1 MKKLT
6 NKPHDQTFRLSL
18 SNKEVAK
25 DFLKT
30 HLPPSILKIIN
41 LNTMSIY
48 PNSYITEELEES
60 YSDILYQAKTS
71 NNNNCYVYVL
81 VEHMSKSTW
90 DMPIRMIRY
99 QLDIIESHRR
109 QYPKD
114 RKLPVVVPILVYNG
128 KTSPYFHSLDLIKLF
143 NDQNL
148 AKKTFAKPARL
159 IDLTK
164 MSDQVIKKHNIIAL
178 LEFAQKHVRDRKLVK
193 NTIKTLAYIINKLDH
208 YVNKSKN
215 TTEARGWFK
224 DYVNGNLH
232 YLYYFANIIDDKE
245 FTKELERV
253 NYIKRENVMGALAR
267 KIEQTG
273 IVKGEVKKS
282 QEIAIAMLK
291 KGLDI
296 NLIME
301 VTSITKEEINKLKD
315 KIK

>member
-6 NKPHDQTFRLSL
+6 NKPHDYTFRLSL

-30 HLPPSILKIIN
+30 HLPPAILKIIN

-60 YSDILYQAKTS
+60 YSDILYQTKTS
-71 NNNNCYVYVL
+71 NNNDCYVYVL

-90 DMPIRMIRY
+90 DMPIRMVRY

-109 QYPKD
+109 QHPKD

-148 AKKTFAKPARL
+148 AKQTFAKPARL

-178 LEFAQKHVRDRKLVK
+178 LEFAQKHVRGAPRKC
-193 NTIKTLAYIINKLDH
+193 TTAY
-208 YVNKSKN
+208 
-215 TTEARGWFK
+215 R
-224 DYVNGNLH
+224 
-232 YLYYFANIIDDKE
+232 
-245 FTKELERV
+245 
-253 NYIKRENVMGALAR
+253 
-267 KIEQTG
+267 
-273 IVKGEVKKS
+273 
-282 QEIAIAMLK
+282 
-291 KGLDI
+291 
-296 NLIME
+296 
-301 VTSITKEEINKLKD
+301 
-315 KIK
+315 